1 MLSLITTASPGTN
14 TISTTTSTSASS
26 TSSNTV
32 SSKAQQQQVITPNV
46 QGPLIKASV
55 LRDDRQ
61 NQQQHQ
67 STPSLVVSVPLST
80 ANVPGVNLPTNSNAN
95 ILTSNSNNN
104 MSSAIVSPSHLSN
117 IYQQL
122 PSRTNEQLAVS

>member
-1 MLSLITTASPGTN
+1 MLSLISTAPGTN
-14 TISTTTSTSASS
+14 TVATTTSTSASL

-32 SSKAQQQQVITPNV
+32 SSKAQQQQVITPNL

-55 LRDDRQ
+55 L
-61 NQQQHQ
+61 QQQHQ

-80 ANVPGVNLPTNSNAN
+80 ANVPGVSLPTNSNVN
-95 ILTSNSNNN
+95 SSTSNSNNN